1 MVEFPFGWPGGTQ
14 GVAAPV
20 RKIYPKY
27 RDLLTLI
34 LRHQTRG

>member
-1 MVEFPFGWPGGTQ
+1 MVEFPFGCPAERKGYA
-14 GVAAPV
+14 VPV
-20 RKIYPKY
+20 RKNYPKY